1 MVVKSPFVM
10 HHGLIDTLFRDYSLA
25 QANAS
30 TAPSGAD
37 VVMMALDL
45 SGPDAD
51 EGMKNDANNSLR

>member
-30 TAPSGAD
+30 IGTQRRRCRDDGAGS
-37 VVMMALDL
+37 VGA
-45 SGPDAD
+45 GC
-51 EGMKNDANNSLR
+51 